1 MPLDPN
7 LSTNDALYTYV
18 NGVGYYWPVY
28 LSTEG
33 LTDYHTHDFNGVTYY
48 MLNSD
53 TANGVQGQEWGHGEA
68 MTVSAETLNLTRSPY
83 SDTEPEAT
91 P

>member
-1 MPLDPN
+1 
-7 LSTNDALYTYV
+7 
-18 NGVGYYWPVY
+18 
-28 LSTEG
+28 
-33 LTDYHTHDFNGVTYY
+33 

-68 MTVSAETLNLTRSPY
+68 MTVSAESLNLTLSPY